1 MSPPLKIAVNTLFL
15 VPGDVGGSETYLRQ
29 SLRALAALPSPPSLL
44 VLTNAEN
51 DALLRADLASF
62 PSVSFHPTALRAAS
76 RPRRLLWEQF
86 RLPALLDSLS
96 PDVVWHP
103 GNACPVLR
111 LPRAPQAV
119 TIHDLQYLRFPS
131 DFTPAALLAMRLLTS
146 ATMRRATAIVAVSDF
161 TRSELLSVGVPP
173 ARVRVATEGVSPE
186 FFPAADAPLPPPPP
200 PVAAIAAPYLLTV
213 AHSYPHKDLPVAV
226 LAFARYLDFTPS
238 APHHLV
244 LLGKPRQGEPAL
256 QKALASLPPPVRA
269 RVHRF
274 DSLPFADLPAL
285 YRNAA
290 AFLFP
295 SRYEGFGLPV
305 LEAMA
310 SRTPVLAAPC
320 ASVPEVAGDAAHFAE
335 PGNPDAFASAL
346 SGLLSLSPASRAA
359 LLDRASARAA
369 SFTWT
374 ASANALLDALQA
386 TADLRNPARKEPA

>member
-1 MSPPLKIAVNTLFL
+1 VSQPLKIAVNTLFL

-44 VLTNAEN
+44 VIANAEN
-51 DALLRADLASF
+51 DALLRADLDSF
-62 PSVSFHPTALRAAS
+62 PSVTFHPTGLR
-76 RPRRLLWEQF
+76 
-86 RLPALLDSLS
+86 
-96 PDVVWHP
+96 
-103 GNACPVLR
+103 
-111 LPRAPQAV
+111 
-119 TIHDLQYLRFPS
+119 
-131 DFTPAALLAMRLLTS
+131 AMRLLTS

-173 ARVRVATEGVSPE
+173 SRVRVATEGVSPE
-186 FFPAADAPLPPPPP
+186 FFPDPAG
-200 PVAAIAAPYLLTV
+200 
-213 AHSYPHKDLPVAV
+213 
-226 LAFARYLDFTPS
+226 
-238 APHHLV
+238 PHHLV

-274 DSLPFADLPAL
+274 DSLPFGQLPAL

-346 SGLLSLSPASRAA
+346 AGLLSLSPTSRAA

-369 SFTWT
+369 AFTWT
-374 ASANALLDALQA
+374 ASATALLAALQA